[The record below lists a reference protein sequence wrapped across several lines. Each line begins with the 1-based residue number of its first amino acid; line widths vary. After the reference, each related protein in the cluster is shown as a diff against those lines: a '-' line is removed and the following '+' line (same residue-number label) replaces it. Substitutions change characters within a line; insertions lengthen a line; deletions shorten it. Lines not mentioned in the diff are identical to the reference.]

1 MVSVAMA
8 TYNGSKYIK
17 RQIESILV
25 NLSPVDEIIVSD
37 DGSTDDTIDIVH
49 SFFDDRIKIIEGPH
63 NGLVKNFANAII
75 VYL

>member
-49 SFFDDRIKIIEGPH
+49 SFFDD
-63 NGLVKNFANAII
+63 
-75 VYL
+75 